1 MKLFFVL
8 RVLLTALLCW
18 NGVAFA
24 QGAPVE
30 SGERSLSEWLTR
42 MHEASRR
49 RAYTGTFVVLSD
61 GQMASSRIWH
71 VCDGEKQIERVE
83 SLTGKPRATFRRNE
97 EVITFAPEARV
108 AVTER
113 REGLNMFPHLLKA
126 PGTNVEQFYAMRH
139 EGRERVAGF
148 EADVLLLRPND
159 RLRHGYRIWSE
170 RKTGLVIKLQT
181 LDPEERVLEQ
191 AAFSELQL
199 DAPVS
204 MDKLARMMGNTEGY
218 TVRSVA
224 QVKTTPAAEGWRL
237 KAQIPGFAWVSCYR
251 RPEAER
257 QTLQWVFTDGLAS
270 VSLFLETFDASRH
283 LKEGAL
289 SLGATQMLTRRI
301 EDARHQRWWLTA
313 VGEVPR
319 QTLEAFAQSVERK

>member
-1 MKLFFVL
+1 MKLLAVF
-8 RVLLTALLCW
+8 RVMLAALLCW
-18 NGVAFA
+18 GGAALA
-24 QGAPVE
+24 QSAPAE
-30 SGERSLSEWLTR
+30 GGERSLSDWLVR
-42 MHEASRR
+42 MHEAARR

-83 SLTGKPRATFRRNE
+83 SLTGTPRATFRRNE
-97 EVITFAPEARV
+97 EVITFAPETRV

-126 PGTNVEQFYAMRH
+126 PGTSVEQFYAMRH

-170 RKTGLVIKLQT
+170 RKTGLVIRLQT
-181 LDPEERVLEQ
+181 LDQDERVLEQ

-204 MDKLARMMGNTEGY
+204 MDKLARMMGNTDGY
-218 TVRSVA
+218 TVRSA
-224 QVKTTPAAEGWRL
+224 GQIKTTPAAEGWRL
-237 KAQIPGFAWVSCYR
+237 KTQVPGFAWVSCYR

-257 QTLQWVFTDGLAS
+257 HTVQWVFTDGLAS
-270 VSLFLETFDASRH
+270 VSLFLETFDANRH

-319 QTLEAFAQSVERK
+319 RTLEAFAQAVERK